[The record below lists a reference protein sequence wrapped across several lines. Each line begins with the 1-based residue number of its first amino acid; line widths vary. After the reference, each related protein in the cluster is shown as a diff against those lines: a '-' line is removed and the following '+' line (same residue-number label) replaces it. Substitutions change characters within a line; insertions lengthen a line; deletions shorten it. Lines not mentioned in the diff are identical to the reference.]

1 MTHGDTKDCEREE
14 MTTMNLVIFG
24 KDGSV
29 MGYSVFKFEILDSEK
44 EIFWEHIGG
53 RKEEWPKEKV
63 RKVLV
68 DGVTIWE
75 SWGDV
80 E

>member
-1 MTHGDTKDCEREE
+1 
-14 MTTMNLVIFG
+14 MNLVIFG

-44 EIFWEHIGG
+44 EIFWTGTDDQE
-53 RKEEWPKEKV
+53 EEWPKEGT

-68 DGVTIWE
+68 DGVIIWE
-75 SWGDV
+75 SGEDV